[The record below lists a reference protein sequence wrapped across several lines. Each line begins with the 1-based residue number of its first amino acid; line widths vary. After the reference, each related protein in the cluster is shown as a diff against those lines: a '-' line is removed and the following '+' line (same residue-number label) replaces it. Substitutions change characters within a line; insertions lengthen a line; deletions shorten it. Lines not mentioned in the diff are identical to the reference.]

1 MNPPSPAQL
10 AGAEVTVR
18 ISAGGQPLNSSYQ
31 LISLDIW
38 TGVNK
43 IPKAR
48 LVLADGSPNQATF
61 PISET
66 TALIPGAALEISLGY
81 DGEASP
87 VFAGLVYQQG
97 IEVVQDGFSTLIVE
111 AADRAMVMTLAR
123 KNAVFDNLSDAAV
136 MQQLIEQAGL
146 QAQVSATSPVQ
157 PSIVQF
163 YCSDWDLLLLR
174 AQMNG
179 MVTITADAGI
189 TVAPPDTG
197 SEPVLTLTYGM
208 SILDFR
214 AEMDASTQY
223 AASAMQSFAWDPATQ
238 AVTASGHA
246 SSSVAAP
253 GNIDSETLAR
263 VFGVKQFVQ
272 QTAATLPEAELTT
285 WSSAGLMLSRLA
297 KIRGVVRFQGSALA
311 VTGAMVTLAG
321 LGDRYNGAA
330 WVSGVHHQVAAGK
343 WSTSASIGL
352 SPQWFAATAPQIAAP
367 GASGQLPAAAN
378 LQTGLVVKTDADPD
392 GQYRVQVSL
401 PLLQAE
407 GATLWARLGSLYATN
422 GAGTEFYP
430 EVGDEVVVA
439 FMNGDPRFPVILGS
453 LYSQKNPPPV
463 PPDAANNQKAIVTR
477 GKLRIDFY
485 EDAGAVEISTP
496 SKQSVRLDDQ
506 AGTLTLKDSHGN
518 SITMAAGGIS
528 IDSASAITLSA
539 KTNISLAAQGSLSL
553 KGSAGVSISG
563 ATVAAKADTS
573 FSAQGGTD
581 AKLASGGMVTVRGAL
596 VNIN

>member
-1 MNPPSPAQL
+1 MNPPSPTQL

-136 MQQLIEQAGL
+136 MRQLIEQAGL

-179 MVTITADAGI
+179 MVAITADAGI

-223 AASAMQSFAWDPATQ
+223 AASAMQSFAWNPATQ

-297 KIRGVVRFQGSALA
+297 KIRGMVRFQGSALA

-496 SKQSVRLDDQ
+496 GKQSVRLDDQ

-539 KTNISLAAQGSLSL
+539 KTDISLAAQGSLSL
-553 KGSAGVSISG
+553 KGSAGVSIGG

-581 AKLASGGMVTVRGAL
+581 AKLASGGMVTVQGAL
-596 VNIN
+596 VKIN

>member
-1 MNPPSPAQL
+1 MNPPSPTQL

-179 MVTITADAGI
+179 MVAITADAGI

-297 KIRGVVRFQGSALA
+297 KIRGMVRFQGSALA

-496 SKQSVRLDDQ
+496 GKQSVRLDDQ

-539 KTNISLAAQGSLSL
+539 KTDISLAAQGSLSL
-553 KGSAGVSISG
+553 KGSAGVSIGG

-581 AKLASGGMVTVRGAL
+581 AKLASGGMVTVQGAL
-596 VNIN
+596 VKIN

>member
-1 MNPPSPAQL
+1 MNPPSPTQL

-136 MQQLIEQAGL
+136 MRQLIEQAGL

-179 MVTITADAGI
+179 MVAITADAGI

-297 KIRGVVRFQGSALA
+297 KIRGMVRFQGSALA

-330 WVSGVHHQVAAGK
+330 WVSGVHQQVAAGK
-343 WSTSASIGL
+343 WSTSTSIGL

-401 PLLQAE
+401 PLLQAD

-496 SKQSVRLDDQ
+496 GKQSVRLDDQ

-539 KTNISLAAQGSLSL
+539 KTDISLAAQGSLSL
-553 KGSAGVSISG
+553 KGSAGVSIGG

-581 AKLASGGMVTVRGAL
+581 AKLASGGMVTVQGAL
-596 VNIN
+596 VKIN

>member
-1 MNPPSPAQL
+1 MNAPSPTQL
-10 AGAEVTVR
+10 AGADVAVR

-81 DGEASP
+81 DDEASP

-136 MQQLIEQAGL
+136 MRQLIEQAGL

-163 YCSDWDLLLLR
+163 YSSDWDLLLLR

-179 MVTITADAGI
+179 MVAITADASI
-189 TVAPPDTG
+189 TVAPPDTS

-297 KIRGVVRFQGSALA
+297 KIRGMVRFQGSALA
-311 VTGAMVTLAG
+311 ITGTMVMLAG

-343 WSTSASIGL
+343 WSTSTTIGL

-401 PLLQAE
+401 PLLQAD

-463 PPDAANNQKAIVTR
+463 VPDAANNQKAIVTR

-496 SKQSVRLDDQ
+496 GKQSVRLDDQ

-539 KTNISLAAQGSLSL
+539 KTDISISAQGSLSL
-553 KGSAGVSISG
+553 KGSAGVSIGG

-581 AKLASGGMVTVRGAL
+581 AKLASGGMVTVQGAL

>member
-1 MNPPSPAQL
+1 MNPPSPTQL

-136 MQQLIEQAGL
+136 MRQLIEQAGL

-179 MVTITADAGI
+179 MVAITADAGI

-297 KIRGVVRFQGSALA
+297 KIRGMVRFQGSALA

-496 SKQSVRLDDQ
+496 GKQSVRLDDQ

-539 KTNISLAAQGSLSL
+539 KTDISLAAQGSLSL
-553 KGSAGVSISG
+553 KGSAGVSIGG

-581 AKLASGGMVTVRGAL
+581 AKLASGGMVTVQGAL
-596 VNIN
+596 VKIN